1 MNDRQDRKAFYRELG
16 RYSALGFEMA
26 LSVVIGLGIGYY
38 LDKWLGTA
46 PWLMILWLVSAS
58 PPACAASTAPPS
70 GPRRSWRSGRRT
82 KRGWNSR
89 WALRSVRWSG
99 GSFSPPR

>member
-1 MNDRQDRKAFYRELG
+1 MSDRQDRKAFFRELG

-46 PWLMILWLVSAS
+46 PWLMILWMGFGF
-58 PPACAASTAPPS
+58 AA
-70 GPRRSWRSGRRT
+70 GVRSLYRAAVRSGKELEKEEEKEKERERP
-82 KRGWNSR
+82 
-89 WALRSVRWSG
+89 G
-99 GSFSPPR
+99 GE

>member
-16 RYSALGFEMA
+16 RYSALGFEMS

-46 PWLMILWLVSAS
+46 PWLMILWLGFGF
-58 PPACAASTAPPS
+58 AAGVRSLFRAA
-70 GPRRSWRSGRRT
+70 RRSEKDLEEQEKDEKGR
-82 KRGWNSR
+82 GNP
-89 WALRSVRWSG
+89 G
-99 GSFSPPR
+99 GD

>member
-46 PWLMILWLVSAS
+46 PWLMILWLGFGF
-58 PPACAASTAPPS
+58 AAGVRSLYRAAKRSEKELEEREKDEEGRGTPG
-70 GPRRSWRSGRRT
+70 GP
-82 KRGWNSR
+82 
-89 WALRSVRWSG
+89 
-99 GSFSPPR
+99 

>member
-16 RYSALGFEMA
+16 RYSALGFEMS

-46 PWLMILWLVSAS
+46 PWLMILWLGFGF
-58 PPACAASTAPPS
+58 AA
-70 GPRRSWRSGRRT
+70 GVRSLFRAAKRSEKELERQEKDEKGR
-82 KRGWNSR
+82 GNP
-89 WALRSVRWSG
+89 G
-99 GSFSPPR
+99 GD